1 MPAKTERHRARK
13 RFGQHFLEPVWAEK
27 VVKAIAPSPDQ
38 LFLEI
43 GPGTGAITRPLAA
56 RSRAV
61 VACEVDRDLAAALR
75 GQPWT
80 NVRVLEGDFLSMP
93 ASAIA
98 DALAAV
104 DSETSTL
111 AVESSVAGE
120 AAGLRS
126 GDVAVGSTAGNKTTV
141 AVSHAAVRVAGNL
154 PYNVASPI
162 MFRLLDLFAAGVP
175 FSDATLMLQREV
187 ADRLLADPH
196 SRDYGVLT
204 VLVRYRAAVDR
215 LLDLPPGAFRP
226 QPKVRSTVVRLRF
239 HAPAQPVDDPAVFS
253 ALVGALFS
261 RRRKT
266 LGNAL
271 LAYPALTPEDS
282 RSLLSSLELDPTRRP
297 ETMYIDE
304 LTALGNAVSRLCQAR
319 QRQRE

>member
-1 MPAKTERHRARK
+1 MSAKTERHRARK

-27 VVKAIAPSPDQ
+27 VLNAIAPQPDQ

-61 VACEVDRDLAAALR
+61 VACEVDRDLAAALS

-80 NVRVLEGDFLSMP
+80 NVRVLTGDFLSMP
-93 ASAIA
+93 AATIT
-98 DALAAV
+98 DAL
-104 DSETSTL
+104 E
-111 AVESSVAGE
+111 
-120 AAGLRS
+120 
-126 GDVAVGSTAGNKTTV
+126 AVGVSEAG
-141 AVSHAAVRVAGNL
+141 VRVAGNL

-162 MFRLLDLFAAGVP
+162 MFRLLELYGAGIP
-175 FSDATLMLQREV
+175 LTDATLMLQREV

-204 VLVRYRAAVDR
+204 VLVRHRAAVDR

-226 QPKVRSTVVRLRF
+226 QPKVRSTIVRLRF
-239 HAPAQPVDDPAVFS
+239 HTPAPPVDDPAVFS

-271 LAYPALTPEDS
+271 LAYPDLTVEDS
-282 RSLLSSLELDPTRRP
+282 RSLLTSLQLDHTRRP

-304 LTALGNAVSRLCQAR
+304 LTALGNAVSRCCRAR
-319 QRQRE
+319 QRQHE